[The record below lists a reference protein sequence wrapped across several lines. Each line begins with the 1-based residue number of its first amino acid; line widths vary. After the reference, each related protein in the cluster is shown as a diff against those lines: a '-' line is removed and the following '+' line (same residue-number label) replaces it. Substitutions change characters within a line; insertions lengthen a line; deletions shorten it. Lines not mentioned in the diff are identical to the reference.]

1 MVKNSSMETTTKMI
15 KLIIMMNSKS
25 GTTIPEIMKTLG
37 VSRATAFR
45 MKKSAIAALEGRAE
59 YDHDAPEED
68 HLLRKH
74 AKAETGKGRDWT
86 YRVYSPGKNLIFN
99 DVGVETIRALKA
111 AHSHL
116 TTAGLSKEA
125 AELHLLLGQVNDR
138 LGTRHGAWAP
148 AEALLET
155 SGVGRRVS
163 QRVQSSPETLTA
175 LQRCILDDRA
185 IRFRYWLRSQRK
197 AVTYRVD
204 PLGVIFHRFAYL
216 VCVRHD
222 ARRKGPI
229 TLRVD
234 EISKI
239 EALKDRRKVPKGFN
253 LQSFADQSFGAF
265 FGVEPLSVVWRFSPS
280 KADEAEKFIFHP
292 SQTQERQ
299 DDGSL
304 IVSFTAKGSVE
315 MCWELFQWGSHVEI
329 VAPERLQREYVRLC
343 GEIAESAKRYDSA
356 ASS

>member
-1 MVKNSSMETTTKMI
+1 MR
-15 KLIIMMNSKS
+15 
-25 GTTIPEIMKTLG
+25 TLG

-68 HLLRKH
+68 HLLRKN

-86 YRVYSPGKNLIFN
+86 YRVYSPEKDLIFN

-116 TTAGLSKEA
+116 TTAGLAKEA
-125 AELHLLLGQVNDR
+125 AELDILLRQVDDR
-138 LGTRHGAWAP
+138 LQNRQGTGAP

-163 QRVQSSPETLTA
+163 QRVQSSPETLTS
-175 LQRCILDDRA
+175 LQHAILDDRA
-185 IRFRYWLRSQRK
+185 IRFRYWLRRERK
-197 AVTYRVD
+197 HVTFRVD

-239 EALKDRRKVPKGFN
+239 EALKDRRKVPAGFN
-253 LQSFADQSFGAF
+253 LQSFADQSFGAY
-265 FGVEPLSVVWRFSPS
+265 FGEEPLSVVWRFSPS

-304 IVSFTAKGSVE
+304 LVSFTAKGSIE
-315 MCWELFQWGSHVEI
+315 MCWELFQWGRDVEI

-343 GEIAESAKRYDSA
+343 AEIAQSAQRYDSA
-356 ASS
+356 AS